1 MSIPFH
7 AAQTVIG
14 TCQYTEHLGDC
25 ECPLL
30 LLPCPVEEVVEI
42 SVNQNDEGKQV
53 LGTMCREHAAIW
65 SANHIAIK
73 E

>member
-7 AAQTVIG
+7 AGKAFPGECT
-14 TCQYTEHLGDC
+14 YFEHLGEC
-25 ECPLL
+25 ECP
-30 LLPCPVEEVVEI
+30 PIDAACAATEVVEI

-53 LGTMCREHAAIW
+53 LGTLCPDHAAIW
-65 SANHIAIK
+65 SGNHIEIK